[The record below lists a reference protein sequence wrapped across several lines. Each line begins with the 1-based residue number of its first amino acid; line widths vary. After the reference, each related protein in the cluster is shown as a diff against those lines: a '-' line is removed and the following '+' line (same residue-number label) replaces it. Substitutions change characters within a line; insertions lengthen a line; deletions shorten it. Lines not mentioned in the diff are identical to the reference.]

1 MKMYNGIY
9 DVHNDLR
16 SRIDRCIHPVY
27 LHASQVCV
35 CVCVQILHVTCVYI
49 EPTAGTLERD
59 GEGRGEKN

>member
-1 MKMYNGIY
+1 MFTMIY
-9 DVHNDLR
+9 ARGSTDVYILY
-16 SRIDRCIHPVY
+16 IY
-27 LHASQVCV
+27 TLHRCV